1 MKIQRFKPVASTAIQ
16 PSENGEYV
24 KYDDYVRLDKTAAM
38 LGDLLKITEAL
49 VNILINQHKEFDAK
63 RENLI
68 EKLAEESSALKSALS
83 DILQPEAA
91 ILEREHRVRAMD
103 ALETPNTDHVAE
115 IMKQDKR
122 DGK

>member
-1 MKIQRFKPVASTAIQ
+1 MKIQRFKPVANAAIQ

-24 KYDDYVRLDKTAAM
+24 KYDDYARLDKIATEV
-38 LGDLLKITEAL
+38 GDLLKIIEVL
-49 VNILINQHKEFDAK
+49 VNISINQHKEFDAE
-63 RENLI
+63 RDNLI
-68 EKLAEESSALKSALS
+68 EKLAAESSALKSALS

-103 ALETPNTDHVAE
+103 ALDTPNTDSVAE

>member
-1 MKIQRFKPVASTAIQ
+1 MKIQRFKPVANAAIQ

-24 KYDDYVRLDKTAAM
+24 KYDDYVRLDKSAGM
-38 LGDLLKITEAL
+38 LGDLLKIIEAL

-103 ALETPNTDHVAE
+103 ALETPNTDDVVE
-115 IMKQDKR
+115 IMKQDKQ

>member
-1 MKIQRFKPVASTAIQ
+1 MKIQRFKPVANAAIQ
-16 PSENGEYV
+16 PSEHGEYV
-24 KYDDYVRLDKTAAM
+24 KYDDYVSLDESAAM
-38 LGDLLKITEAL
+38 LGDLLKIIEAL

-68 EKLAEESSALKSALS
+68 EKLAAESSALKSALS

-103 ALETPNTDHVAE
+103 ALETPNTDSVAE